1 MPSKSL
7 HNVTAVPIKGPPFY
21 IYRMTRLISIVAGLA
36 MLLSACSSDSG
47 HVARKHFLWKV
58 SDSNSSVFL
67 LGSVHFADPSF
78 YPLDS
83 VIEGA
88 FAASPYLAVE
98 LDVSDESV
106 VSQIAAQSAKYA
118 FLEEGRTLGQVLPAG
133 LKASLDSL
141 CRAWKIPSDALE
153 RLKPW
158 AVAMS
163 MQAVGIQYLGL
174 NPELGIDI
182 HFLRQAHAQGKEI
195 VSLETVEEQVAALAG
210 TGAADSVGVY
220 YLRGVLHEIGKLD
233 SILAGYVR
241 AWEDGDD
248 TYFAAIMEKE
258 FTPEGESNP
267 LLEREILERIYFSRN
282 RKMAEAVSEFLE
294 KDKSVFAVVGAAH
307 LVGKESVVENLRRR
321 GYKVVKM

>member
-1 MPSKSL
+1 M
-7 HNVTAVPIKGPPFY
+7 
-21 IYRMTRLISIVAGLA
+21 SIVACLA
-36 MLLSACSSDSG
+36 MLLGACSSDG
-47 HVARKHFLWKV
+47 GDAPGRLFLWKV
-58 SDSNSSVFL
+58 SDSNSSVYL
-67 LGSVHFADPSF
+67 LGSIHFADSSF

-133 LKASLDSL
+133 LKVSLDSL
-141 CRAWKIPSDALE
+141 CRAWKIPSDALD

-195 VSLETVEEQVAALAG
+195 VPLETVEEQVAALAG
-210 TGAADSVGVY
+210 TGVADSVGVY

-248 TYFAAIMEKE
+248 TYFAAIMDKE

>member
-1 MPSKSL
+1 M
-7 HNVTAVPIKGPPFY
+7 
-21 IYRMTRLISIVAGLA
+21 SIVACLA
-36 MLLSACSSDSG
+36 MLLGACSSDG
-47 HVARKHFLWKV
+47 GDAPGRLFLWKV
-58 SDSNSSVFL
+58 SDSNSSVYL
-67 LGSVHFADPSF
+67 LGSIHFADSSF

-83 VIEGA
+83 VIENA
-88 FAASPYLAVE
+88 FKASSHLAVE
-98 LDVSDESV
+98 VDVSNDSV
-106 VSQIAAQSAKYA
+106 VSEIATQSQKFAA
-118 FLEEGRTLGQVLPAG
+118 LEEGRTLSGILPDNVKG
-133 LKASLDSL
+133 PLDSL

-220 YLRGVLHEIGKLD
+220 YLRGVLHEIGILD
-233 SILAGYVR
+233 SMIAGYME
-241 AWEDGDD
+241 AWKAGDD
-248 TYFAAIMEKE
+248 SLFAATMEME
-258 FTPEGESNP
+258 FSLGDKTDS
-267 LLEREILERIYFSRN
+267 LLEREIVERIYFSRN

-307 LVGKESVVENLRRR
+307 LVGKESVVENLRRH

>member
-1 MPSKSL
+1 M
-7 HNVTAVPIKGPPFY
+7 A
-21 IYRMTRLISIVAGLA
+21 RLMSIVACLA
-36 MLLSACSSDSG
+36 MLLGACSSDG
-47 HVARKHFLWKV
+47 GDAPGRLFLWKV
-58 SDSNSSVFL
+58 SDSNSSVYL
-67 LGSVHFADPSF
+67 LGSIHFADSSF

-83 VIEGA
+83 VIENA
-88 FAASPYLAVE
+88 FKASSHLAVE
-98 LDVSDESV
+98 VDVSNDSV
-106 VSQIAAQSAKYA
+106 VSEIATQSQKFAA
-118 FLEEGRTLGQVLPAG
+118 LEEGRTLSGILPDNVKG
-133 LKASLDSL
+133 PLDSL

-220 YLRGVLHEIGKLD
+220 YLRGVLHEIGILD
-233 SILAGYVR
+233 SMIAGYME
-241 AWEDGDD
+241 AWKAGDD
-248 TYFAAIMEKE
+248 SLFAATMEME
-258 FTPEGESNP
+258 FSLGDKTDS
-267 LLEREILERIYFSRN
+267 LLEREIVERIYFSRN

-307 LVGKESVVENLRRR
+307 LVGKESVVENLRRH